1 MSVLRGA
8 FREGDRH
15 VVVELVVYAA
25 VGGLLNVV
33 YLAMYLGCR
42 EFADPQP
49 ANAVALVGSTIV
61 GTFAHRRFTFGVRS
75 NARTVLHQSLGMV
88 MLVFG
93 LAVTA
98 GSLLALELLV
108 EQPSRLDELGVLA
121 AANLGVGLAR
131 FLVFRTV
138 MRAPR
143 AEQPRDEQP
152 GAE

>member
-1 MSVLRGA
+1 M
-8 FREGDRH
+8 
-15 VVVELVVYAA
+15 YAA

-33 YLAMYLGCR
+33 YLAMYLVCR
-42 EFADPQP
+42 EVADPQP

-88 MLVFG
+88 MLVVG
-93 LAVTA
+93 LVVTA

-108 EQPSRLDELGVLA
+108 DRPSRTDELWVLA

-131 FLVFRTV
+131 FLVFRSV
-138 MRAPR
+138 MQEPQVGDLTPR
-143 AEQPRDEQP
+143 T
-152 GAE
+152 